1 MHYFDNAATTFP
13 KPEEVYSYMN
23 EFYRN
28 FGVNVGRGQFKEA
41 SIANQLVEET
51 KRLILDLFHCN
62 SGNRQVVFT
71 PSATEAMNLV
81 LRGLPLKKN
90 DVVYTTYFEHNAVL
104 RTLHFLEKSI
114 GIKIVFLEPNPK
126 TMCYDFD
133 NIKDKFEKNNPKAV
147 VINHA
152 SNVFGIVAPIDE
164 IFELSKKHNAIT
176 ICDMA
181 QTAGLIDTDLIG
193 VKCDFAVFAGHKTL
207 YGPFGVAG
215 IVGIKNCNLDP
226 LIYGGTGTES
236 ANLDMPNDE
245 PIRYE
250 AGSPNIQAIAGL
262 NAALKWIE
270 NIGIDNIKAKE
281 QESRNILL
289 ELLNKYNNVTVYNF
303 PECDEIGVVSCNFD
317 NYSSDNIGQVLSQF
331 DIAVRTGLHCA
342 PKAHELVGTTPAGTV
357 RLSVNY
363 FTKNNDFLAL
373 KEALDYID
381 INS

>member
-1 MHYFDNAATTFP
+1 
-13 KPEEVYSYMN
+13 MN